1 MKYTISRS
9 DYFGIDYDVYDSE
22 TLTKTNHRGSSS
34 GEFMCEYA
42 TQMTEEEMK
51 AFAHEKY
58 VSLLEEMRREILKIQ
73 EKYDEKIKTIQEFEK
88 AIDKRSQV

>member
-22 TLTKTNHRGSSS
+22 TLTKTNHRGSSI

-73 EKYDEKIKTIQEFEK
+73 EKYDEKIKVIQEFEK

>member
-34 GEFMCEYA
+34 GEFMCEYT

-58 VSLLEEMRREILKIQ
+58 VSLLESMRCEILKIQ
-73 EKYDEKIKTIQEFEK
+73 EKYDEKIKVIQEFEK